1 MTSPDKKRVLSER
14 KPRNVFFRALV
25 SWRTRLGL
33 SMIAIVI
40 GVAFLGPFIS
50 PYDPTELL
58 SVPFDTP
65 QTDFLFGTDV
75 LGRDVLSRL
84 LAGGSSLVWMSLTA
98 TALCIILG
106 MILGTA
112 AAFYRGLVDEI
123 IMRIIDIKL
132 AFPTVVLSLL
142 VVTMLGP
149 VKVLLV
155 ILVGL
160 SLTPGVARVIRGA
173 ALGVIEQEYVQYAR
187 TIGLGTFNIIR
198 REVLPNVMTPLLVEL
213 GLRLM
218 WAISALAGLSFLGYG
233 IQPPQADWGLMVNEN
248 RNALSV
254 QPWAV
259 IAPVIAIAIF
269 TIGGNLFAEGMARAI
284 GRTDGGG
291 Q

>member
-1 MTSPDKKRVLSER
+1 MTSSGKKRVLSER
-14 KPRNVFFRALV
+14 KPRNVFVRALA

-33 SMIAIVI
+33 AMIVTVI
-40 GVAFLGPFIS
+40 GIALLGPLFS

-65 QTDFLFGTDV
+65 QPDFLFGTDV
-75 LGRDVLSRL
+75 LGRDILSRF
-84 LAGGSSLVWMSLTA
+84 LAGGSSLVWMSLTV
-98 TALCIILG
+98 TALCITLG
-106 MILGTA
+106 MILGTV
-112 AAFYRGLVDEI
+112 AAFYRGVIDEI

-132 AFPTVVLSLL
+132 AFPTVVLALL

-149 VKVLLV
+149 GKVLLV

-160 SLTPGVARVIRGA
+160 SLTPGVTRVIRGA

-187 TIGLGTFNIIR
+187 TIGLGTFNLIR

-259 IAPVIAIAIF
+259 IAPVVAIAIF

-284 GRTDGGG
+284 GRTEGGG

>member
-149 VKVLLV
+149 GKVLLV